1 MEPILLG
8 WVGEGG
14 WAASLAERA
23 VVVWELVEDCEAE
36 RLRPSSARMSSRE
49 TLRWGWVMGTSER
62 FSTNLEAMVV
72 AVEGEVVVVAVAV
85 AVVVVV
91 VVLAIGQIDNRLT
104 GGEGRGCI

>member
-1 MEPILLG
+1 VLRLQLQSQQHATSVHETRRTFLLPRLRAWRRMEPILLG

-23 VVVWELVEDCEAE
+23 VLVWELVEDSEAE

-62 FSTNLEAMVV
+62 FSTNLEAMV
-72 AVEGEVVVVAVAV
+72 
-85 AVVVVV
+85 
-91 VVLAIGQIDNRLT
+91 L
-104 GGEGRGCI
+104 